1 MKLRGLVSAGLDEV
15 VGLGS
20 RALFLLASESEAS
33 FGRLDRYRR
42 AALPRLFPAPG
53 EPNVTV
59 RKRWTV
65 GGLVG
70 EELRFRSSY
79 RPLDDEFRRLWEH
92 EYGECVIA
100 SARRV
105 RHLDGRR
112 RPTLLYL
119 HGWLQPETAM
129 EEALILTQLA
139 LRLDLDVVQLQPPYH
154 GRRQPRGSR
163 FSGELYLSADLLRT
177 LEAIRQNVIE
187 ARELTSWL
195 IAAGHGPVGVTGLSM
210 GGVLTLGLAALDDRF
225 AFAAPMVAHLDIGA
239 VIHDGPALAPVRAA
253 LARHGWSP
261 RQVSELMGSFGW
273 NDLAPLV
280 PPERQLWVAARYDRF
295 FRPRKVAALWER
307 WGKPEIYWYEGGHM
321 EIATHLWP
329 ATTRLRAFLDRL
341 DLAGRPAP
349 RRPRAPDASR
359 KGRAKRAFEN

>member
-1 MKLRGLVSAGLDEV
+1 MGKLRGLVSAGLDEA

-20 RALFLLASESEAS
+20 RALFLLASESEPS

-42 AALPRLFPAPG
+42 AGRARVLPAPRA
-53 EPNVTV
+53 PAVSTH
-59 RKRWTV
+59 KRWSL

-79 RPLDDEFRRLWEH
+79 RPLDDEFRRHWEH

-105 RHLDGRR
+105 RHVDGRR
-112 RPTLLYL
+112 RPSLLYL
-119 HGWLQPETAM
+119 HGWLQPETPM
-129 EEALILTQLA
+129 EEVFVLTQLA

-154 GRRQPRGSR
+154 GRRRPQMSR

-177 LEAIRQNVIE
+177 IEAIRQNVIE

-195 IAAGHGPVGVTGLSM
+195 LAAGHGPVGVSGLSM
-210 GGVLTLGLAALDDRF
+210 GGVLTLGLAALDERF
-225 AFAAPMVAHLDIGA
+225 AFAAPMVAHLDVGA
-239 VIHDGPALAPVRAA
+239 VIGDGPALAPVRAA

-261 RQVSELMGSFGW
+261 RQVTELMGSFGW
-273 NDLAPLV
+273 NELQPAV
-280 PPERQLWVAARYDRF
+280 PPERQMWVAARYDRF
-295 FRPRKVAALWER
+295 FRPRKVRALWER
-307 WGKPEIYWYEGGHM
+307 WGRPEIYWYEGGHM

-341 DLAGRPAP
+341 GLAARPPSGA
-349 RRPRAPDASR
+349 R
-359 KGRAKRAFEN
+359 GRARAARAKA

>member
-1 MKLRGLVSAGLDEV
+1 M

-20 RALFLLASESEAS
+20 RALFLIANESEAS

-42 AALPRLFPAPG
+42 AGHARLFPAPT
-53 EPNVTV
+53 EPRVTA
-59 RKRWTV
+59 RKRWSL

-79 RPLDDEFRRLWEH
+79 RPIDDEFRRLWEH

-129 EEALILTQLA
+129 EEAFVLTQLA

-154 GRRQPRGSR
+154 GRRRPRASR

-195 IAAGHGPVGVTGLSM
+195 IASGHGPVGVTGLSM
-210 GGVLTLGLAALDDRF
+210 GGVLTLGLAALDERY
-225 AFAAPMVAHLDIGA
+225 AFAAPMVAHLDLGA
-239 VIHDGPALAPVRAA
+239 VIGDGPALAPVRAA

-261 RQVSELMGSFGW
+261 RQVTELMGSLGW
-273 NDLAPLV
+273 NDLQPVV
-280 PPERQLWVAARYDRF
+280 PPDRQMWVAARYDRF
-295 FRPRKVAALWER
+295 FRPRKVRALWER

-321 EIATHLWP
+321 EIATHLWS
-329 ATTRLRAFLDRL
+329 AVTRLGAFLEHVPL
-341 DLAGRPAP
+341 CEPGASRPA
-349 RRPRAPDASR
+349 RAA
-359 KGRAKRAFEN
+359 RAKR